1 MEISNEYLVGNWTA
15 SSSIIYSLSTVSW
28 KVKIYL
34 VSANKESESVDFSNS
49 KITPKKP
56 VHKSI

>member
-56 VHKSI
+56 AHKSI